1 MKAIKI
7 NPVRSIPL
15 GAEIIVADNSGARSL
30 KVISVKGYKSR
41 TRKLASAAVGD
52 LVTGSVIKGDIDNRH
67 KVVQAV
73 VIRQKKEYARPDGIR
88 VSFED
93 NACVILK
100 DVKLGTPKGTVV
112 KGPVAKEVALRWS
125 QVGKLASILLWK
137 QNLQMYGREV
147 FNLESK
153 ENIELI
159 YQIIWNKN

>member
-1 MKAIKI
+1 MKSIKVRS
-7 NPVRSIPL
+7 VRSIPL
-15 GAEIIVADNSGARSL
+15 GAEIVVADNSGARSL
-30 KVISVKGYKSR
+30 KVISVKGFKSR

-52 LVTGSVIKGDIDNRH
+52 LVTGAVVKGDVDNRH

-100 DVKLGTPKGTVV
+100 DVKLGTPKGTVI

-125 QVGKLASILLWK
+125 QVGKLASILL
-137 QNLQMYGREV
+137 
-147 FNLESK
+147 
-153 ENIELI
+153 
-159 YQIIWNKN
+159 